1 MTTAATTTADIEPSD
16 GGAGRE
22 VVRQRLLLVLPTT
35 AEFDSRTYR
44 IASAAARRGHEVT
57 VVARSAVGLPDE
69 EVHPE
74 GYRILRVPS
83 RLVDGLPWRKAGRLP
98 GSSGGQPPAA
108 AVPVD
113 ASPRPAGTR
122 GLRGI
127 TGRAWRV
134 AGRVVGSV
142 LRRFAI
148 PLVIRA
154 QRLGARSVA
163 PPADIVHG
171 MAYMG
176 IPIALDLARR
186 TGGRAVYDAR
196 DIYVDAANLARSP
209 RWLRWFV
216 GRAERGWARAAGR
229 VITVNEPYA
238 EVMARRWDIDQPLI
252 VMNCSYRFDPPAEP
266 DGRFQRTLGLDPE
279 TRIVL
284 YQGGFSPDRGIE
296 QLLEAIDLVP
306 AAALVLMGY
315 GRLEASLRG
324 TAAASGGRVFVMAAV
339 PPEELLPW
347 VAAADVVAMP
357 IQPTTL
363 NHRLTTPNKLFEA
376 LAAGV
381 PVVASDLPGMAP
393 IVRASGAGR
402 LVDPTDPAAI
412 AAALRSIL
420 EGSPDERRVLR
431 EAALRAAH
439 EIYNWEAQV
448 ERLFGEYSRLTGRR
462 W

>member
-1 MTTAATTTADIEPSD
+1 VTA
-16 GGAGRE
+16 
-22 VVRQRLLLVLPTT
+22 
-35 AEFDSRTYR
+35 
-44 IASAAARRGHEVT
+44 
-57 VVARSAVGLPDE
+57 
-69 EVHPE
+69 
-74 GYRILRVPS
+74 
-83 RLVDGLPWRKAGRLP
+83 
-98 GSSGGQPPAA
+98 
-108 AVPVD
+108 PVD
-113 ASPRPAGTR
+113 TQPRPAGSR

-127 TGRAWRV
+127 PGRAGRV
-134 AGRVVGSV
+134 AGRVLGSV

-154 QRLGARSVA
+154 QRFGARSVA
-163 PPADIVHG
+163 PPADIIHG

-186 TGGRAVYDAR
+186 TGGQVVYDAR

-209 RWLRWFV
+209 RWLRWLV
-216 GRAERGWARAAGR
+216 GRAERRWARAAGR

-238 EVMARRWDIDQPLI
+238 EVMARRWGIDQPLI

-266 DGRFQRTLGLDPE
+266 DGRFQRELGLDPG

-296 QLLEAIDLVP
+296 QLLEAIHLVP
-306 AAALVLMGY
+306 RAALVLMGY
-315 GRLEASLRG
+315 GRLEATLRE
-324 TAAASGGRVFVMAAV
+324 TAAAAATAGRVFVMAAV
-339 PPEELLPW
+339 PPAELLAW

-393 IVRASGAGR
+393 IVRASGAGQ
-402 LVDPTDPAAI
+402 LVDPTDPAGI
-412 AAALRSIL
+412 AVALRSIL
-420 EGSPDERRVLR
+420 EAPSDERKALR

-439 EIYNWEAQV
+439 GAYNWEAQV
-448 ERLFGEYSRLTGRR
+448 ERLFGEYSRLTGRP